1 MPFVPAVR
9 IVGSR
14 DEHLRSG
21 VVLSMIL
28 MSDSQEHLYRRFRW
42 RAISIRIGEATF
54 MPRSLLAW
62 LGWAWG
68 QDLWIHGV
76 PLNMSLHETVSNDMA
91 FQVKPNY
98 NIIS

>member
-1 MPFVPAVR
+1 
-9 IVGSR
+9 
-14 DEHLRSG
+14 
-21 VVLSMIL
+21 MIL

-42 RAISIRIGEATF
+42 RAISISIGDATF

-76 PLNMSLHETVSNDMA
+76 PLIKLMVVANLVMWALLWFA
-91 FQVKPNY
+91 RP
-98 NIIS
+98 